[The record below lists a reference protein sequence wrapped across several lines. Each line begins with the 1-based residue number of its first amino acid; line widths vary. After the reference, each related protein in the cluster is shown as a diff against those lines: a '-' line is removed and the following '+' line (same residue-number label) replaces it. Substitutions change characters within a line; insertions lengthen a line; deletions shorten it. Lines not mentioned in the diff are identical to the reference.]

1 MTVEGGGGHVH
12 APGQLFH
19 IYGICIMFPQPGNGL
34 GYLIGL
40 GAGGAE
46 QPQASAL
53 IAAEQIVMDFPKNHG
68 NHNRNS

>member
-1 MTVEGGGGHVH
+1 
-12 APGQLFH
+12 
-19 IYGICIMFPQPGNGL
+19 MFPQPGNGL

-53 IAAEQIVMDFPKNHG
+53 TAAQQVVMDFPQNHG
-68 NHNRNS
+68 SQNRDS